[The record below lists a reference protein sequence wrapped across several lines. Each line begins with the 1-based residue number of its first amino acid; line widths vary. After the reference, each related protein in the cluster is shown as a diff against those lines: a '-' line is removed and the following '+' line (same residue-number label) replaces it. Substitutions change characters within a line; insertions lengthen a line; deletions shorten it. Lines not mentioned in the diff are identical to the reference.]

1 MPSLQS
7 SHFPQG
13 KHPRSEA
20 GDRLSLAVA
29 KLDTLILRV
38 SLLTEFANQ
47 LFSRGDGPSRD
58 DLSQQDDGEP

>member
-1 MPSLQS
+1 MPSLQP
-7 SHFPQG
+7 SHSPQV

-20 GDRLSLAVA
+20 GERLSLAVA

-47 LFSRGDGPSRD
+47 PIFRGDSPSRD
-58 DLSQQDDGEP
+58 GLPQQDDGEP